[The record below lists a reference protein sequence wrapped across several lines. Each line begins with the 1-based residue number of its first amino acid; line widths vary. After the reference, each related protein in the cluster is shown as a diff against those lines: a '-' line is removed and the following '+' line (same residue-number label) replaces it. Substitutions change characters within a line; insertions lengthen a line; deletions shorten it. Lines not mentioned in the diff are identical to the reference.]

1 MREKFQNITIYR
13 VVLFT
18 IEQVELDLFSQISVY
33 FLTCHSQW
41 NLYFQNGH
49 KFKSAWWSLQQ
60 LEHLKECGHRVPDFV
75 LRWEGLVFSFA
86 LQYYSYWWWFSVL
99 WELLHLTHLEPW
111 IQHDMVAC
119 PHRQQFLHWRTPG
132 FILAP
137 QIVVINLLT
146 LKYLLIR
153 LLVLLLLWTSQ
164 MTIQII
170 DISDLG
176 ETLMTHG
183 FDARTILSKI
193 WFCLIIPSI
202 LLGVRHSLNEL
213 WE

>member
-1 MREKFQNITIYR
+1 M
-13 VVLFT
+13 
-18 IEQVELDLFSQISVY
+18 
-33 FLTCHSQW
+33 
-41 NLYFQNGH
+41 
-49 KFKSAWWSLQQ
+49 
-60 LEHLKECGHRVPDFV
+60 EHLKEYKHRVSDFI

-86 LQYYSYWWWFSVL
+86 LQHYSYWQWFSVL
-99 WELLHLTHLEPW
+99 WESLHLTYLEPW

-170 DISDLG
+170 DILDLG
-176 ETLMTHG
+176 KTLMTRG
-183 FDARTILSKI
+183 FDVRTILLKI
-193 WFCLIIPSI
+193 WFCLIIPFIS
-202 LLGVRHSLNEL
+202 LGIRYSLDEL